1 MAVTTLTAT
10 ALVKNTVSADLPVTA
25 FTAIDA
31 TKTMEVL
38 YPREGKLVLILN
50 NTFAG
55 AKNFT
60 IESGDYH
67 ASGQGDLVIAM
78 AQDDVRF
85 LVVDSDR
92 FKQSDGKL
100 NITFEADTT
109 GFVGALSLPY

>member
-10 ALVKNTVSADLPVTA
+10 ALTKNTVSADLPVTS

-31 TKTMEVL
+31 DKTMKVA

-55 AKNFT
+55 SKVFT
-60 IESGDYH
+60 ISAGEY
-67 ASGQGDLVIAM
+67 IANGVGSLAITM

-85 LVVDSDR
+85 LVLDSDR
-92 FKQSDGKL
+92 FKDFDG
-100 NITFEADTT
+100 NVSIEFADSTT
-109 GFVGALSLPY
+109 GYVGALSLPY